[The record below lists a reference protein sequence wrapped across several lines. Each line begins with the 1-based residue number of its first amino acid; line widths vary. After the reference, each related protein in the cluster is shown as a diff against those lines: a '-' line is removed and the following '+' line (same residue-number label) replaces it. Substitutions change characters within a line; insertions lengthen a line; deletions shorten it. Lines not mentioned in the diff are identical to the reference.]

1 MAKELSSLCH
11 LLMEPQSP
19 KVLVSDPHSKMK
31 TSWQFPSA
39 AHHLAGTGSVHCT
52 SCKSRVVSFQLDD
65 GVVKSIGMSGVE
77 QPRV

>member
-31 TSWQFPSA
+31 TSWQFLST
-39 AHHLAGTGSVHCT
+39 AHHLAGTGSVHST
-52 SCKSRVVSFQLDD
+52 SCKSRVVSFQLD
-65 GVVKSIGMSGVE
+65 GRVVKSIDMSDIE